1 MRTAPNVEPLTLSR
15 PLSFELTQ
23 AYGARLAEA
32 KRGAPTTPNGRLV
45 SAGLN
50 GCLFYGR
57 GERTPPRVA
66 HKLKERHVLIDRSP
80 LLRGPHARGPHP
92 PTPRSVRQ
100 LVDNSPRPQGGEPSR
115 YTR

>member
-23 AYGARLAEA
+23 AYGARLAAA

-50 GCLFYGR
+50 GG
-57 GERTPPRVA
+57 
-66 HKLKERHVLIDRSP
+66 
-80 LLRGPHARGPHP
+80 
-92 PTPRSVRQ
+92 
-100 LVDNSPRPQGGEPSR
+100 LV
-115 YTR
+115 